1 MNFISKYSAK
11 KIYKTKFCHCCG
23 KKLSLK
29 NKWYYV
35 NDNIYCCLAESN
47 YAFLSL
53 KIS

>member
-1 MNFISKYSAK
+1 MTLISKCSANK
-11 KIYKTKFCHCCG
+11 LYKTKFCNYCG

-35 NDNIYCCLAESN
+35 NDNIYCCLVESN